1 MKKIKAVFFDFDG
14 VLIDSL
20 PVMKK
25 AWQST
30 QKSHYLKQDF
40 KEFSKYIGIPF
51 NSILENLKI
60 DIRKHSQIQESYS
73 KEARKNINLIQL
85 NPYAENILFWLK
97 NNNIKIAVVTS
108 KDLVRTNELIDY
120 LNIKV
125 DLIVT
130 PEKTSKGKP
139 HPEPLFFAG
148 SQLSTEMEEALFIG
162 DMLTDMQAAYRANC
176 RYLHYLCGYQQ
187 FKLNSFTYGGN
198 INSLWDIQE
207 YINLI

>member
-1 MKKIKAVFFDFDG
+1 
-14 VLIDSL
+14 
-20 PVMKK
+20 MKK

-60 DIRKHSQIQESYS
+60 DIRKHSQIKESYS

-130 PEKTSKGKP
+130 PEKLQKGNHIQNLYFLVGAK
-139 HPEPLFFAG
+139 
-148 SQLSTEMEEALFIG
+148 LSTEMKEALFIG
-162 DMLTDMQAAYRANC
+162 DMRTDMQAAYRANC
-176 RYLHYLCGYQQ
+176 RYLHYLCGYQE

-198 INSLWDIQE
+198 INSLWEIQE